1 MIDLQALT
9 NAINENL
16 GTDLFIAYLH
26 TNNAADER
34 EKRTIVTVKATR
46 VPFGLTTKELDAE
59 SLSLTLTFD
68 LPADKISTRDR
79 ALERIKEELLGWRS
93 FDVKQPGEEEGEEIV
108 YEVTTFFEQQSPDN
122 PYLDNGGQT
131 QQIVVSGTALVK
143 NVTSGA
149 LVGNSVKVYLDKQPL
164 VKTARTAAGQFGFDT
179 RIPLST
185 GSITPE
191 IDAISKT
198 NTITISG
205 IYTGQDIEKTIIRIA
220 DGVFDCPDNPD
231 DSIDPNETYAY
242 NVVYNSDLSFTS
254 NVKITSAVVRDQ
266 IGAFLQYEVTL
277 QVVEK

>member
-9 NAINENL
+9 NAINEEL

-46 VPFGLTTKELDAE
+46 IPFGLTTKELDAE

-68 LPADKISTRDR
+68 LPADKISARDI
-79 ALERIKEELLGWRS
+79 ALERIKETLLGWSS
-93 FDVKQPGEEEGEEIV
+93 FKVEQPDDVQ

-143 NVTSGA
+143 NVNTRA
-149 LVGNSVKVYLDKQPL
+149 LVGNSIEVYLGEDKL
-164 VKTARTAAGQFGFDT
+164 VKTSRTAVGQYGFDS

-185 GSITPE
+185 GSIIPE
-191 IDAISKT
+191 IDAVSRT
-198 NTITISG
+198 NTITIAG
-205 IYTGQDIEKTIIRIA
+205 IYTGKAIEKTIISIA
-220 DGVFDCPDNPD
+220 EGICDNP
-231 DSIDPNETYAY
+231 NNVYTYTVEY
-242 NVVYNSDLSFTS
+242 NKDLSFTTD
-254 NVKITSAVVRDQ
+254 VKITSAVVRDQ

-277 QVVEK
+277 QVVEDKE